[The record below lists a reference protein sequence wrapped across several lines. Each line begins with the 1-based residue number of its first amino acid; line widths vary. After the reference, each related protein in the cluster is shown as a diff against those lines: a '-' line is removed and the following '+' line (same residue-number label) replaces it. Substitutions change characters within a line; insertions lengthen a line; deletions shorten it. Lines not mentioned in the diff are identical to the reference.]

1 MEDFSKLAKGKP
13 SDYSWVLGPH
23 NKPIVTLRLVL
34 VLCTVLTSLTGCLSP
49 YSLEK
54 AVVAYDNA
62 VTNTLVEQL
71 LVNIARAHR
80 HQPVHFTGVSN
91 IAATFDFRV
100 NAGATP
106 PLGGIDG
113 GFSLAPL
120 FGASVSENPTISIAP
135 IDGEEF
141 TKRLLTPLEESKLT
155 LLLRQ
160 GVDIDL
166 LLRLMAG
173 ELRIFHGEGEIAYY
187 NKPSDKRGYPIFRR
201 AVLHLSQLQDT
212 NQLYV
217 EPLVL
222 DHRWTIPFSSLSGED
237 FSTLE
242 KEYQVTYDTSTK
254 AYLLQKRMVGRIVI
268 TNYDP
273 DLLPLDERFELQKK
287 AERWPPNDLLVDIRP
302 GFPGGELPIQGDFRL
317 RSFHAILNF
326 LGRTIEDEPE
336 YHVDPDP
343 LTGPVIENP
352 VRAFDII
359 ETDFPPAEA
368 ILSASYE
375 GEHYSFTDQANES
388 WNQEAFRL
396 LYQLFQMTV
405 TEELKGAAAP
415 SITIA
420 K

>member
-1 MEDFSKLAKGKP
+1 MINSHHTIKNFRL
-13 SDYSWVLGPH
+13 W
-23 NKPIVTLRLVL
+23 PILIGS
-34 VLCTVLTSLTGCLSP
+34 VLTSLTGCLSP

-54 AVVAYDNA
+54 AVVAYDYA
-62 VTNTLVEQL
+62 ITNTLVDQL
-71 LVNIARAHR
+71 LINIARAHH
-80 HQPVHFTGVSN
+80 HQPIHFTGVSN

-106 PLGGIDG
+106 PLGGVDG

-120 FGASVSENPTISIAP
+120 FGASVAENPTISISP
-135 IDGEEF
+135 IDGEDF
-141 TKRLLTPLEESKLT
+141 TQRLLTPLNESKLT

-173 ELRIFHGEGEIAYY
+173 ELRIFRGEGEIAYY
-187 NKPSDKRGYPIFRR
+187 NLPSDNVGYPIFRR
-201 AVLHLSQLQDT
+201 AVLHLSRLQDT

-217 EPLVL
+217 EPIMLE
-222 DHRWTIPFSSLSGED
+222 RTWTIPFASLSGED
-237 FSTLE
+237 FSFLE
-242 KEYQVTYDTSTK
+242 KEYHLTYDASAQLYT
-254 AYLLQKRMVGRIVI
+254 LQKQVAGRIVI

-273 DLLPLDERFELQKK
+273 DLLPPDERLDLQKK

-302 GFPGGELPIQGDFRL
+302 GFPGGEFPIQGDFRL

-343 LTGPVIENP
+343 LTGSVTENP
-352 VRAFDII
+352 VRTFDII
-359 ETDFPPAEA
+359 ETASRPEQA
-368 ILSASYE
+368 ILLASHE
-375 GEHYSFTDQANES
+375 GDYYSFSDQDNDS

-405 TEELKGAAAP
+405 TQELKGAAAP

>member
-1 MEDFSKLAKGKP
+1 MNDFEKLVQGKL
-13 SDYSWVLGPH
+13 SHDLWAWGPH
-23 NKPIVTLRLVL
+23 NIPIIPLRLVL
-34 VLCTVLTSLTGCLSP
+34 ALCMVLTSLTGCLSP

-54 AVVAYDNA
+54 AVVAYDHA
-62 VTNTLVEQL
+62 ITNTLVEQL
-71 LVNIARAHR
+71 LINIARAHR

-100 NAGATP
+100 SAGATP
-106 PLGGIDG
+106 PLGGLDG

-120 FGASVSENPTISIAP
+120 FGTSIAENPTISISP

-141 TKRLLTPLEESKLT
+141 TNRLLTPLKESILT

-173 ELRIFHGEGEIAYY
+173 ELRIFQGEKEVAYH
-187 NKPSDKRGYPIFRR
+187 NKPSDKVGYPIFRR

-222 DHRWTIPFSSLSGED
+222 DRSWTIPFSVLSGED
-237 FSTLE
+237 FSKLE
-242 KEYQVTYDTSTK
+242 NEYRVTYDTATN
-254 AYLLQKRMVGRIVI
+254 AYLLQKRVVGRIVI

-273 DLLPLDERFELQKK
+273 DLLSPDERLDLQEK
-287 AERWPPNDLLVDIRP
+287 AERWPPNDLLVDIRQ
-302 GFPGGELPIQGDFRL
+302 GFPGGEVPLQGDFRL

-326 LGRTIEDEPE
+326 LGLTMEEEPE

-343 LTGPVIENP
+343 LTGPVTENP
-352 VRAFDII
+352 IRTFAIV
-359 ETDFPPAEA
+359 ETDVQPEQA
-368 ILSASYE
+368 ILAAVYE
-375 GEHYSFTDQANES
+375 GEYYSFSDQPNES

-396 LYQLFQMTV
+396 LYQLYQMTV
-405 TEELKGAAAP
+405 TEELKGAAP

>member
-1 MEDFSKLAKGKP
+1 MG
-13 SDYSWVLGPH
+13 
-23 NKPIVTLRLVL
+23 
-34 VLCTVLTSLTGCLSP
+34 
-49 YSLEK
+49 
-54 AVVAYDNA
+54 AYDYA
-62 VTNTLVEQL
+62 ITNTLVDQL
-71 LVNIARAHR
+71 LVNIARAH
-80 HQPVHFTGVSN
+80 HHHPVHFTGVSN

-120 FGASVSENPTISIAP
+120 FGASVAENPTISISP

-141 TKRLLTPLEESKLT
+141 TKRLLTPLQESKLT

-173 ELRIFHGEGEIAYY
+173 ELRIFRGEGEIAYY
-187 NKPSDKRGYPIFRR
+187 NSPSDKTGYPFFRQT
-201 AVLHLSQLQDT
+201 VLHLSKLQDN

-217 EPLVL
+217 EPVVL
-222 DHRWTIPFSSLSGED
+222 ERTWTIPFAAMSGED
-237 FSTLE
+237 FATLE
-242 KEYQVTYDTSTK
+242 NDYQVSYDTSAGT
-254 AYLLQKRMVGRIVI
+254 YLLQKRVVGRIVI

-273 DLLPLDERFELQKK
+273 DLLSIDERIDLQKK
-287 AERWPPNDLLVDIRP
+287 AERWPPNDLLIDIRS

-326 LGRTIEDEPE
+326 LGRTMEEEPE

-343 LTGPVIENP
+343 LTGQVTENP
-352 VRAFDII
+352 VRTFDII
-359 ETDFPPAEA
+359 ETEYLPELA

-375 GEHYSFTDQANES
+375 GEYYSFSDQPQES

-396 LYQLFQMTV
+396 LYQLYQMTV
-405 TEELKGAAAP
+405 TEDLKGAAP

>member
-1 MEDFSKLAKGKP
+1 MINSHHTIKKFRL
-13 SDYSWVLGPH
+13 W
-23 NKPIVTLRLVL
+23 PILIGS
-34 VLCTVLTSLTGCLSP
+34 VLTSLTGCFSP

-54 AVVAYDNA
+54 AVVAYDYA
-62 VTNTLVEQL
+62 ITNTLVDQL
-71 LVNIARAHR
+71 LINIARAHH

-91 IAATFDFRV
+91 IAATFDFRTF
-100 NAGATP
+100 AGATP

-113 GFSLAPL
+113 GFSLSPL
-120 FGASVSENPTISIAP
+120 FGASIAENPTISISP
-135 IDGEEF
+135 IDGEDF
-141 TKRLLTPLEESKLT
+141 TQRLLTPLQESKLT

-173 ELRIFHGEGEIAYY
+173 ELRIFRGEGEIAYY
-187 NKPSDKRGYPIFRR
+187 NTPSDKIGYPFFRKM
-201 AVLHLSQLQDT
+201 VLHLSQLQDT

-222 DHRWTIPFSSLSGED
+222 EREWSLPFSPLSGED
-237 FSTLE
+237 FATLE
-242 KEYQVTYDTSTK
+242 KTYEVTYDRPST
-254 AYLLQKRMVGRIVI
+254 AYILKKRVVGRIVI

-273 DLLPLDERFELQKK
+273 DLLSSDERLDLQKK

-302 GFPGGELPIQGDFRL
+302 GFPGGDLPIQGDFRL

-326 LGRTIEDEPE
+326 LGRTMEEEPE

-343 LTGPVIENP
+343 LTGSVTENP
-352 VRAFDII
+352 IRTFDII
-359 ETDFPPAEA
+359 ETASRPTEA
-368 ILSASYE
+368 ILSVPYE
-375 GEHYSFTDQANES
+375 GEYYSFSDHVNDS

>member
-1 MEDFSKLAKGKP
+1 M
-13 SDYSWVLGPH
+13 
-23 NKPIVTLRLVL
+23 
-34 VLCTVLTSLTGCLSP
+34 LTSLTGCFSP

-54 AVVAYDNA
+54 AVVAYDYA

-71 LVNIARAHR
+71 LVNIARAHH
-80 HQPVHFTGVSN
+80 HQPIHFTGVSN
-91 IAATFDFRV
+91 IAATFDFRF
-100 NAGATP
+100 NAGGTP
-106 PLGGIDG
+106 PLGGVDG
-113 GFSLAPL
+113 GFSLAPI
-120 FGASVSENPTISIAP
+120 FGASVAENPTISIAP

-173 ELRIFHGEGEIAYY
+173 ELRIFHGKGEIAYY
-187 NKPSDKRGYPIFRR
+187 NTPSDNRGYPIFRR
-201 AVLHLSQLQDT
+201 AVLHLSKLQDT

-222 DHRWTIPFSSLSGED
+222 ERAWTLPFSSLSGED
-237 FSTLE
+237 FSNLE
-242 KEYQVTYDTSTK
+242 KEYRTTIDTDSQTYI
-254 AYLLQKRMVGRIVI
+254 LQKRLVGRIVI

-273 DLLPLDERFELQKK
+273 DLLPTDERFDLQQK

-302 GFPGGELPIQGDFRL
+302 GFPGGELPIHGDFRL
-317 RSFHAILNF
+317 RSFHSILNF
-326 LGRTIEDEPE
+326 LGRTIEEEPE

-343 LTGPVIENP
+343 ITGPVKENP
-352 VRAFDII
+352 VRTFDII
-359 ETDFPPAEA
+359 ETDVPPVQA

-375 GEHYSFTDQANES
+375 GEYYSFSDEPNES

-405 TEELKGAAAP
+405 TEVSARIAP